1 MPQNIQN
8 IQNEGPL
15 RKNLPSEP
23 APTAKPDYLKYIENM
38 GKVLTLVS
46 TLGLIIG
53 CLLAFVYLKNI
64 DFISVF
70 PDVIKDPSS
79 LIAVLVV
86 IGVLISW
93 LGMSFFSPYLLLCY
107 LSSVKDYTIRKFFR
121 TKLLFLILNFIVFI
135 YFIILIMAFM
145 EWIWITHTQTLTF
158 IILLLPITTIIA
170 LFRIWNRKQ
179 KNKNNQ
185 INGKDFIRILIE
197 SAPLILLIFFIYS
210 TTFSTLWFLLQL
222 LDGIDDIWQY
232 VLLFAYG
239 GLLIW
244 NNWIVASYLRSYS
257 KNKNK
262 NNTNVI
268 ISSVI
273 IPFILTILLLIGFSA
288 FAPNFPSHVFTIIR
302 FTEKPNNSSWYL
314 LHNNFQKNDG
324 TQEVSGIEKADLLR
338 LKEKFQHPSW
348 HTGRQCFNLPYQRNN
363 ALYGYMAWNLGNTK
377 IFCPASVSNYKNAEC
392 QDKNNDRKCDE
403 KEQNDANKT
412 AFSQCLVIDGKF
424 LQIMDEQYIGMPE
437 KENNVSGENLQT
449 ERTISNLPSDIKIR
463 Q

>member
-1 MPQNIQN
+1 
-8 IQNEGPL
+8 
-15 RKNLPSEP
+15 
-23 APTAKPDYLKYIENM
+23 KYIENM